1 MSMIARFMD
10 WFWGKIAVGFI
21 TAGFIIY
28 LTPIMIGKTWQLLD
42 TTELIFLII
51 LYYLMGSVISG
62 VLIVF
67 WKFGARR
74 EFKSEM
80 TSTR

>member
-1 MSMIARFMD
+1 MIARFMD
-10 WFWGKIAVGFI
+10 WIWGKIAVGFI
-21 TAGFIIY
+21 TAGFMIY
-28 LTPIMIGKTWQLLD
+28 LTPTMIGKTWQLLT
-42 TTELIFLII
+42 TTELLFLII
-51 LYYLMGSVISG
+51 LYYILGSMISF

-80 TSTR
+80 TRTQ